1 MHRVNF
7 LHWNDCFFENVT
19 LCDLGQEVNLG
30 HAGLPCPQPM
40 AEVKSFTVV
49 HLTGVHSIH
58 LCYCSCRG
66 APEQCIQLLR
76 LGWFPASLKSPETA
90 FTFDLLNTFHILNL
104 QSKIVLFDFW
114 NAIRH
119 KTDNVGTKDIKVI
132 LLLHV

>member
-1 MHRVNF
+1 
-7 LHWNDCFFENVT
+7 
-19 LCDLGQEVNLG
+19 
-30 HAGLPCPQPM
+30 M

-49 HLTGVHSIH
+49 HLTGIHSIH
-58 LCYCSCRG
+58 LCYCGCRG
-66 APEQCIQLLR
+66 APERRIQLLR

-104 QSKIVLFDFW
+104 QSKIALFDFW